1 MKHYGKYF
9 LLLVLYSALCSCS
22 KIYVVDKKTTAQYVF
37 NDSINSKT
45 DSSTLTYIQ
54 PYKEQLAGLMSEVLV
69 ESAQPLSKGYPEGL
83 LGDYCADAC
92 QRQSIIRSK
101 ELGLPSPDLS
111 LLNNGGLRVSL
122 PKGNITV
129 GNIFELMPFEN
140 SLVLLELS
148 GVQLLELL
156 NFIAEK
162 NGTPISG
169 VKFIIKDKKATS
181 ILINNSEFNVE
192 KKYWVATS
200 DYLANGGDNLVFLK
214 NVSRKENLNLK
225 VRDAFINDLRLISKE
240 NKILK
245 VEIDGRISVH
255 Q

>member
-1 MKHYGKYF
+1 
-9 LLLVLYSALCSCS
+9 LLVVLFSALCSCS
-22 KIYVVDKKTTAQYVF
+22 KIYVVENKTTSQYIF
-37 NDSINSKT
+37 NDSLNSKT

-54 PYKEQLAGLMSEVLV
+54 PYKEQLAGIMSEVLI
-69 ESAQPLSKGYPEGL
+69 ESAQALTKGNPEGI

-92 QRQSIIRSK
+92 QRQSIIRSR
-101 ELGLPSPDLS
+101 ELGLPSPDMS
-111 LLNNGGLRVSL
+111 ILNNGGLRVSL
-122 PKGNITV
+122 PKGNITM

-148 GVQLLELL
+148 GTQLLELL

-162 NGTPISG
+162 NGTPVSG

-181 ILINNSEFNVE
+181 ILINNSDFNVE

-214 NVSRKENLNLK
+214 KVSRKENLNLK
-225 VRDAFINDLRLISKE
+225 VRDAFVNDLRMISKE
-240 NKILK
+240 NKLLK
-245 VEIDGRISVH
+245 VELDGRISVH